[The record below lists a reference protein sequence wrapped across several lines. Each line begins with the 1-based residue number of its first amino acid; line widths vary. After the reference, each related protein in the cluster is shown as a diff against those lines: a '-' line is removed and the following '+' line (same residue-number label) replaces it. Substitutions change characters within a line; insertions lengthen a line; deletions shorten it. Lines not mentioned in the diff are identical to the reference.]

1 MVNWE
6 TRFIK
11 DYAMPF
17 AGDHRITS
25 HTHARSQWGD
35 SKRASSITIWK
46 GGLIM
51 TPPPFFHQWS
61 HHSRVV
67 VTVTHSKGGEGAVRT
82 ILLYGLDDIYSS
94 ISRNNTYWVQ
104 RGEYWVKKHFFFSFH
119 YLNLRD
125 FDGLISEEKKKIHS
139 ISHV

>member
-1 MVNWE
+1 MVNCG

-17 AGDHRITS
+17 AGDHRITYTCQES
-25 HTHARSQWGD
+25 VRGFKK
-35 SKRASSITIWK
+35 SKFDYYLKR

-51 TPPPFFHQWS
+51 TPPFFHQWS

-82 ILLYGLDDIYSS
+82 ILLHGLDDIYSS
-94 ISRNNTYWVQ
+94 ISRNDTYWVHCS
-104 RGEYWVKKHFFFSFH
+104 EYWVKKTFFFSFR